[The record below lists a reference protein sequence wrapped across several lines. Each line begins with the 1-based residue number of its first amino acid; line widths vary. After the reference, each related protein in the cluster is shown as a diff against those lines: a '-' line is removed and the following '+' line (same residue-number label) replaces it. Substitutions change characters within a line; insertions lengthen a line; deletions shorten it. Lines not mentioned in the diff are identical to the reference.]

1 MRVSGILAANFC
13 DHSAGHTL
21 NRRDPVRMRHF
32 ILLALVL
39 LAGCAQIPD
48 GIEPVG
54 GFDAERYLGKWYEVA
69 RLDHS
74 FERGMDNVTA
84 TYTARDDGGIDVL
97 NRGYVRAKGEWEE
110 ARGRAKFVGAR
121 DRGSLKV
128 SFFGPFY
135 GGYNVIDLDPDYQ
148 LSLVAG
154 PSRKY
159 LWILARQPDP
169 PRVAVDRVV
178 ERAAELGFDTS
189 ALIWVRHDP

>member
-1 MRVSGILAANFC
+1 MTTDRSSHWVNRLQTRLMLLAAVF
-13 DHSAGHTL
+13 
-21 NRRDPVRMRHF
+21 
-32 ILLALVL
+32 L
-39 LAGCAQIPD
+39 LAGCTGIPQ
-48 GIEPVG
+48 GVTPVQ
-54 GFDAERYLGKWYEVA
+54 GFQSERYLGTWYEIA

-74 FERGMDNVTA
+74 FERGLSDVSA
-84 TYTARDDGGIDVL
+84 TYQRRADGGIDVL
-97 NRGYVRAKGEWEE
+97 NRGFNAAKGEWDE

-121 DRGSLKV
+121 DVGQLKV

-178 ERAAELGFDTS
+178 ERAAALGFDTS